1 MYKLAIYGKGG
12 IGKSTTTSNISV
24 SLASMGFS
32 VMQIGCDPK
41 SDSTRLLTGG
51 KPIETV
57 LDCMRAGGAASLED
71 VVHRGANGVY
81 CVEAGGPIPGI
92 GCAGRGIITAF
103 DLLEELHAY
112 ETYKPD
118 IVLYDVLGD
127 VVCGGFSMPMRPGRA
142 DEVLVVTSG
151 EMMAL
156 YAAGNIVQALDN
168 LAPRGYARMGGVV
181 LNRRNVAGEDERVAA
196 FCSEHDTRVVCDI
209 PRSQTVQD
217 AEAIPSTVIEA
228 FGSSSAAEPYRDLAR
243 TLLERAGA

>member
-1 MYKLAIYGKGG
+1 MHKVALYGKGG
-12 IGKSTTTSNISV
+12 IGKSTTACNLSAA
-24 SLASMGFS
+24 LAETGAR
-32 VMQIGCDPK
+32 VLQIGCDPK
-41 SDSTRLLTGG
+41 ADSTRLLTGRRI
-51 KPIETV
+51 PTV
-57 LDCMRAGGAASLED
+57 LDLMRSGRDIALED
-71 VVHRGANGVY
+71 VVVPSRSGVL
-81 CVEAGGPIPGI
+81 CAEAGGPVPGM
-92 GCAGRGIITAF
+92 GCAGRGISSAF
-103 DLLEELHAY
+103 ELLDELGALEEY
-112 ETYKPD
+112 RPD
-118 IVLYDVLGD
+118 VVVYDVLGD